1 MWASRPHCRPY
12 SPTARRERRNAVNT
26 TKKLPHRKRA
36 VRVRVYVT
44 DEELDA
50 IDAKATAAGMTRS
63 GYLRA
68 AVSGH
73 RIRSAMDLEAVRVLS
88 KINGDQGRLGGLL
101 RMYLKDPDATGSVA
115 RALLDQIKSVQR
127 DLADA
132 ARKVK

>member
-1 MWASRPHCRPY
+1 MS
-12 SPTARRERRNAVNT
+12 T

-50 IDAKATAAGMTRS
+50 IDAKATAAGMSRS

-73 RIRSAMDLEAVRVLS
+73 RVRSAMDREAVRVLAKVS
-88 KINGDQGRLGGLL
+88 GDQGRLGGLL
-101 RMYLKDPDATGSVA
+101 RMYLKDPDATGSIA
-115 RALLDQIKSVQR
+115 RALLDQIKSVQH
-127 DLADA
+127 DLAEA
-132 ARKVK
+132 ARRVK